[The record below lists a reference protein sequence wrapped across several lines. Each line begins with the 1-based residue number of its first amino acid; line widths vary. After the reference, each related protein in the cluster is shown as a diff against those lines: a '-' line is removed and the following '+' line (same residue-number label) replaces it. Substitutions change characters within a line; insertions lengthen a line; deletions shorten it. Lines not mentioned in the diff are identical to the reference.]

1 MANIES
7 WRADVPL
14 SASWAHIIMK
24 DAEEPFP
31 ALWDDMASLRQRN
44 SKVNTIDVDVQVIQ
58 NEKNKAETKRD

>member
-14 SASWAHIIMK
+14 SSTWAHIMK

-31 ALWDDMASLRQRN
+31 ALWDDMASLRQCS
-44 SKVNTIDVDVQVIQ
+44 SKVNTIAVDVHVVQ
-58 NEKNKAETKRD
+58 NEKNKVETKRD